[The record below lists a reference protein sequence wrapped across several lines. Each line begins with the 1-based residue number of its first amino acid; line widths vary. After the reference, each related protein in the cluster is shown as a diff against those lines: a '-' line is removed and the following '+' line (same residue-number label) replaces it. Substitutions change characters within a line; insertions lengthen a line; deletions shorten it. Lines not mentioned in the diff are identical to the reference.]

1 MSFPVPQRSQK
12 FRKNLSVRVKHIN
25 AMIMTIRQF
34 SKFYKPFESRQTYP
48 VLKYCQQMSLRSENK
63 DLQKSEKLLTEA
75 IR

>member
-1 MSFPVPQRSQK
+1 
-12 FRKNLSVRVKHIN
+12 
-25 AMIMTIRQF
+25 MIMTIRQF